1 MKVKELVSMLIV
13 MIAIMGFST
22 TGFAWEEI
30 GMPDEY
36 PEEEVEVAEEEEY
49 VAEAESE
56 AELIEEEVT
65 EEEMRIAPVAGSE
78 EEELLEIPRDAAPFH
93 Y

>member
-1 MKVKELVSMLIV
+1 MKLKNLLPMLIV

-30 GMPDEY
+30 GMADEY
-36 PEEEVEVAEEEEY
+36 PEEEVEFEATEEEEY
-49 VAEAESE
+49 VAEAEYE
-56 AELIEEEVT
+56 AES
-65 EEEMRIAPVAGSE
+65 ME
-78 EEELLEIPRDAAPFH
+78 EEEYKVEEERVEPVKGEDWDIFSLPEL